1 MNERLYGE
9 WKLYIKKLESRN
21 EVLSLEE
28 RSLKLKTNKLY
39 EGKATRFYETNNS
52 KELVVEIIQESSG
65 KKREKP
71 SHVKER
77 AKINVQY
84 TSLLFRYLES
94 YNIPTHFIK
103 SVSDYEFLIKRTE
116 ILPVQLIV
124 RNIAAGSLV
133 KRYGLDAGK
142 ELECPIVEY
151 YLRDTEKQDP
161 MINEDHII
169 SFGYANSEEIKEL
182 HRLASKTNVVLKDFF
197 QRRNLKL
204 IDIKLEFGRYEKQI
218 LLAGAILPRS
228 CRLHDSDTGE
238 NWDYSAVKGEP
249 DKMQDYYDHI
259 KNRFFD

>member
-1 MNERLYGE
+1 MNVRLYGE
-9 WKLYIKKLESRN
+9 WTLYIIKLESRN

-52 KELVVEIIQESSG
+52 KELVVEIKQESSG
-65 KKREKP
+65 KKGEKQ
-71 SHVKER
+71 STVKER
-77 AKINVQY
+77 ARINAEF

-94 YNIPTHFIK
+94 YNIPNHFIK
-103 SVSDYEFLIKRTE
+103 SVSDHEFLVKRTE
-116 ILPVQLIV
+116 NLPIQLIV

-142 ELECPIVEY
+142 ELECPIIEY
-151 YLRDTEKQDP
+151 YLRDSEKQDP

-204 IDIKLEFGRYEKQI
+204 IDLKLEFGRYDKQI
-218 LLAGAILPRS
+218 FLAGAILPRF
-228 CRLHDSDTGE
+228 CRLLDSDSGE
-238 NWDYSAVKGEP
+238 SWDHSALQDDPAKI
-249 DKMQDYYDHI
+249 QDYYDKI